1 MITLRRIAKES
12 ASLTLIYHAK
22 KAMAKSTVLQ
32 ITLTMSTII
41 WDKKINVKRVWI
53 MIDETFAR
61 FIG

>member
-41 WDKKINVKRVWI
+41 
-53 MIDETFAR
+53 
-61 FIG
+61 